1 MTDRTLYVTDL
12 DGTLLDPSSRVPDES
27 REILNSLIDRGAMIT
42 VATAR
47 TPATVE
53 LLLDGL
59 HAATTPEGRDIPA
72 IVMTGAAYWNRR
84 LRRYDYITLMS
95 DHDSRIIRDAFRA
108 AGINPFNYTLGA
120 NEVLEV
126 FHAAPLSDRENA
138 FYRERRNLPLKRFHI
153 GQEAGED
160 AATVLYFAIGTPD
173 KADILCRM
181 VNDRTRCSA
190 AWYRDIF
197 NPEVAFMDI
206 YAGSCSK
213 ANAVKDVARELGCD
227 RIVVFGDNLNDL
239 PMMRVADV
247 AVAVENALPEVRDMA
262 STIIGS
268 NASDSVARFI
278 LDDFNARNR

>member
-126 FHAAPLSDRENA
+126 FHAAQLSDREDA
-138 FYRERRNLPLKRFHI
+138 FYRERCNLPLKRFHI
-153 GQEAGED
+153 GQEAGEG
-160 AATVLYFAIGTPD
+160 AATVLYFAIDTPE

-247 AVAVENALPEVRDMA
+247 AVAVGNALPEVRDMA
-262 STIIGS
+262 STVIGS

-278 LDDFNARNR
+278 LEDFNARNR

>member
-126 FHAAPLSDRENA
+126 FHAAQLSDREDA
-138 FYRERRNLPLKRFHI
+138 FYRERCNLPLKRFHI
-153 GQEAGED
+153 GQEAGEG
-160 AATVLYFAIGTPD
+160 AATVLYFAIGTPE

-213 ANAVKDVARELGCD
+213 ANAVKDVARELGCG

-262 STIIGS
+262 STVIGS

>member
-120 NEVLEV
+120 KEVLEV
-126 FHAAPLSDRENA
+126 FHAAQLSDREDA
-138 FYRERRNLPLKRFHI
+138 FYRERCNLPLKRFHI
-153 GQEAGED
+153 GQEAGGG
-160 AATVLYFAIGTPD
+160 AATVLYFAIGTPE

-262 STIIGS
+262 STVIGS

-278 LDDFNARNR
+278 LEDFNARNR

>member
-126 FHAAPLSDRENA
+126 FHAAQLSDREDA
-138 FYRERRNLPLKRFHI
+138 FYRERCNLPLKRFHI
-153 GQEAGED
+153 GQEAGEG
-160 AATVLYFAIGTPD
+160 AATVLYFAIGTPE

-247 AVAVENALPEVRDMA
+247 AVAVGNALPEVRDMA
-262 STIIGS
+262 STVIGS

-278 LDDFNARNR
+278 LEDFNARNR

>member
-95 DHDSRIIRDAFRA
+95 ERDSRIIRDAFRA

-126 FHAAPLSDRENA
+126 FHASPLSDREDA

-160 AATVLYFAIGTPD
+160 AATVLYFAIGTPE

-181 VNDRTRCSA
+181 VNDRTLCSA

-213 ANAVKDVARELGCD
+213 ANAVKDVARELGCG

-262 STIIGS
+262 STVIGS

>member
-95 DHDSRIIRDAFRA
+95 NHDSRIIRDAFRD

-126 FHAAPLSDRENA
+126 FHATPLSDREDA
-138 FYRERRNLPLKRFHI
+138 FYRERCNLPLKRFHI

-160 AATVLYFAIGTPD
+160 AATVLYFAIGTPE

-213 ANAVKDVARELGCD
+213 ANAVKDVARELGCG

-262 STIIGS
+262 STVIGS

-278 LDDFNARNR
+278 LDDFKARNR